1 MLLKQQV
8 DISEI
13 QKEWATLKAGL
24 YRGTGWEKR
33 IQTATW
39 PQVNREFKNQCPNF
53 LSLIDLILSLPDSTA
68 ECERGFSALKA
79 TKRDWRSRL
88 KADTLSDLLTVQ
100 LHSPDV
106 EDFNPKDALEL
117 WAAPTPRRAS
127 FMRSSTVSKEEIVGD
142 SDSEEEEED
151 EKEEVESEVEES
163 EKMDEPTT
171 SATPDEFF
179 FW

>member
-1 MLLKQQV
+1 MTLSKLSKQT
-8 DISEI
+8 I
-13 QKEWATLKAGL
+13 QR
-24 YRGTGWEKR
+24 YRLGEEDPDCYLTTGQQGVQEPVS
-33 IQTATW
+33 Q
-39 PQVNREFKNQCPNF
+39 
-53 LSLIDLILSLPDSTA
+53 LSLIDLILSLPASTT

-79 TKRDWRSRL
+79 TKSDWRSRL

-106 EDFNPKDALEL
+106 EDFNPKAALEL

-142 SDSEEEEED
+142 SEEEEED
-151 EKEEVESEVEES
+151 EEEEVESEVEES

-179 FW
+179 W

>member
-1 MLLKQQV
+1 M
-8 DISEI
+8 
-13 QKEWATLKAGL
+13 
-24 YRGTGWEKR
+24 
-33 IQTATW
+33 
-39 PQVNREFKNQCPNF
+39 
-53 LSLIDLILSLPDSTA
+53 
-68 ECERGFSALKA
+68 KA
-79 TKRDWRSRL
+79 TKSDWRSRL

-106 EDFNPKDALEL
+106 EDFNPKAALEL

-127 FMRSSTVSKEEIVGD
+127 FMRSSTVSKDEIVGD

-151 EKEEVESEVEES
+151 EEEEVESEVEDS

-171 SATPDEFF
+171 SATPDEV